1 MYSTNLRRSLK
12 IAAVAALVGSAYLA
26 GAAQSANTEAVA
38 KLNQSVDF
46 LVKARAILDASGTNR
61 QGYGNV
67 EKAKSN
73 IDKALSEISKAVTAN
88 GG

>member
-1 MYSTNLRRSLK
+1 MPSIRPLK
-12 IAAVAALVGSAYLA
+12 IMALTALVAGAYLV
-26 GAAQSANTEAVA
+26 GAAQSSPTEAVA

-46 LVKARAILDASGTNR
+46 LVKAKAIVEAAGTNR

-67 EKAKSN
+67 QKAKADIDDAIKE
-73 IDKALSEISKAVTAN
+73 IDKAVKAN

>member
-1 MYSTNLRRSLK
+1 MTSYVVRRGL
-12 IAAVAALVGSAYLA
+12 AFVGLCALMSGSYLA
-26 GAAQSANTEAVA
+26 GAAQSAPGEAVA

-46 LVKARAILDASGTNR
+46 LVKAKAIVESAGTNR

-67 EKAKSN
+67 QKAKADIDDAIN
-73 IDKALSEISKAVTAN
+73 EIDKAVKAN